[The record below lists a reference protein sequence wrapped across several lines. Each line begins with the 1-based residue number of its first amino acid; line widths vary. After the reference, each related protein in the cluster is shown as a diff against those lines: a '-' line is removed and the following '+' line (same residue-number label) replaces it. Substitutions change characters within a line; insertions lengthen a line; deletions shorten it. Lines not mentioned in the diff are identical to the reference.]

1 MSAAEYLELIDR
13 RFSNPAIAD
22 TVRRVAFDG
31 SSRHPGF
38 LLPSIRDGL
47 AAGKPVA
54 GLALV
59 EALWARMCASTR
71 EDGSVITANDPHW
84 DMLTERAKAARHRA
98 TEWLEMPQIYDD
110 PAAHPRFASTF
121 AAWLS
126 AIYDDGV
133 EMTVQKYL
141 DQS

>member
-1 MSAAEYLELIDR
+1 
-13 RFSNPAIAD
+13 
-22 TVRRVAFDG
+22 
-31 SSRHPGF
+31 
-38 LLPSIRDGL
+38 
-47 AAGKPVA
+47 
-54 GLALV
+54 
-59 EALWARMCASTR
+59 MCASTR

-98 TEWLEMPQIYDD
+98 TEWLEMPQIYGDL
-110 PAAHPRFASTF
+110 AAHPRFASTF

-133 EMTVQKYL
+133 KMTVQKYL